1 MISEK
6 ATYAN
11 VAAFAKAY
19 ADATKSGN
27 KTFTLTKNELCG
39 AVDKIGEMVTIKG
52 SYDDD
57 LLWMDGKFLPR
68 GRTVEE
74 YFRAIAKAALYEGA
88 DKEGPKVNVPEF
100 IPYEECAYST
110 KLPRVKFKSSSQGDE
125 LAEACIDEAAFAELV
140 AGETQEISDQKSF
153 YKFNIKK
160 AAIANVITKARNA
173 TNTAN
178 LVETV
183 KNPVDMSADEA
194 ESFIT
199 ALKTYAKKI
208 RFANEGNNLGNCLI
222 GGLKDI
228 KPRLIVKVGVLD
240 KLDELAKAGAF
251 HDEYFDLTTR
261 YDIDEVDDFGSDTKA
276 IAVVMDPRMLKVKPY
291 LERTYS
297 YVNGDGD
304 FMSVVNHYGVTIF
317 TSLYTSVHVWTLAA

>member
-6 ATYAN
+6 ATIAT
-11 VAAFAKAY
+11 VAKFAKDY

-57 LLWMDGKFLPR
+57 LKWMEGNNLRTGKII
-68 GRTVEE
+68 EE

-100 IPYEECAYST
+100 IPYEQCAYSYP
-110 KLPRVKFKSSSQGDE
+110 LARIKFKSSHQGDALE
-125 LAEACIDEAAFAELV
+125 SACIDEAAFAELV

-153 YKFNIKK
+153 YKFNVKK
-160 AAIANVITKARNA
+160 AALANVISKARAA
-173 TNTAN
+173 TNAAN
-178 LVETV
+178 MVETI
-183 KNPVDMSADEA
+183 KNPDVMTADEA
-194 ESFIT
+194 ETFIT
-199 ALKTYAKKI
+199 NLKTYAKKI

-222 GGLKDI
+222 GGMKDV
-228 KPRLIVKVGVLD
+228 KPRLVVKVGVLD
-240 KLDELAKAGAF
+240 TLDKLAKAGAF
-251 HDEYFDLTTR
+251 HDEYFDLTSR

-276 IAVVMDPRMLKVKPY
+276 IAMVVDPRSIKIKPY
-291 LERTYS
+291 VDRTYS

-304 FMSVVNHYGVTIF
+304 FMSVVNHFGVNIY
-317 TSLYTSVHVWTLAA
+317 TSLYTAVHVYSLA